1 MKGREEESEER
12 ALNGRRGAANSRKDR
27 KPNRAAAEGVFA
39 RQASM
44 LGALGRG
51 RSKWNALM
59 VCRSLDANDEIW
71 EEI

>member
-1 MKGREEESEER
+1 MKGREEESGEM
-12 ALNGRRGAANSRKDR
+12 ALNDRRPAENSRKGR
-27 KPNRAAAEGVFA
+27 KPNRAVREGVSA

-44 LGALGRG
+44 LRALGRG

-59 VCRSLDANDEIW
+59 VCRSLDVNDEIW